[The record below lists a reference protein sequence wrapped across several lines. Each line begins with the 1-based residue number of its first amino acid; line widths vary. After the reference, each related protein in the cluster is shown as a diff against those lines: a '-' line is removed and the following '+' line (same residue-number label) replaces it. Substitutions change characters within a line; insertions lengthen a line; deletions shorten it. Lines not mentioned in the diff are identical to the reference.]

1 MTIRLRFAKYGVVKF
16 IGHLD
21 VVRYFQK
28 AVRRAG
34 IDVKYSEGFHPHQM
48 MTFTPPIGVGITSDA
63 EYLELELSHPLE
75 DRIDDPDV
83 RTKIEG
89 ELFEKLSAAVSE
101 GIAVLD
107 VRALPKKLPN
117 VHRPDAMTLTKA
129 ADYKVSVKDGY
140 DVGRGF
146 SIEDVQSFLA
156 RSTIVVTKKSK
167 KLTRE
172 VDLKPYI
179 HAITS
184 DRQIFCE
191 KGAVCAFRA
200 RNEEHADVYENGKV
214 LYMRLAAGNEMNVRP
229 ELVLEAMAAHF
240 GISYDEAAYQIHR
253 MEIYGE
259 DFVPIGE
266 IGLQ

>member
-75 DRIDDPDV
+75 DQLSDSSAAKEV
-83 RTKIEG
+83 EK
-89 ELFEKLSAAVSE
+89 ELFEKLSRAVSE
-101 GIAVLD
+101 GIAILE
-107 VRALPKKLPN
+107 VRVLPKKLPN

-129 ADYKVSVKDGY
+129 ADYRVSIKDGY
-140 DVGRGF
+140 NVGRGF
-146 SIEDVQSFLA
+146 SRDDVSEFL
-156 RSTIVVTKKSK
+156 SQNTIIVTKKSK

-172 VDLKPYI
+172 VDLIPYI
-179 HAITS
+179 KMITP
-184 DRQIFCE
+184 DRGTFYA
-191 KGAVCAFRA
+191 KGEVSSFYAG
-200 RNEEHADVYENGKV
+200 NEEHADIYDNGNV
-214 LYMRLAAGNEMNVRP
+214 LYMRLAAGNEMNIRP
-229 ELVLEAMAAHF
+229 ELVLLAMADYF
-240 GISYDEAAYQIHR
+240 GISYNEAAYQIHR

-259 DFVPIGE
+259 DFIPIGE
-266 IGLQ
+266 IGL